1 MQLTHG
7 IPLSIVATYV
17 GVAGLSMASVF
28 GAFKFLT
35 LWKQVRLSR
44 YKADKEA
51 TAAQLASLRHAL
63 SASQALVREKEA
75 KVGYLEE
82 DVGNAKK
89 RLEEVARELELSR
102 VQTQT
107 LVERGKSLATEVQWL
122 NGETQRLNHDHAQT
136 VELLQTRTAELKG
149 AQAFLTKADHL
160 SGADVIGLVE
170 GLNSEIM
177 QIAAFMAESFVSEE
191 KMKRVIDTSEEESD
205 ELRDARGQATEV
217 LGTNMVELL
226 RTFQHQDDPILL
238 QIAFQAC
245 MCAYTHWIISS
256 WYFEDPEI
264 EHVLNEIFARVR
276 EAEEQAVSGR
286 WRALTRTHLH
296 RMLGREPDMSMYMVD
311 AFVNVLIT
319 AGYQEKPAALQDRIM
334 NDFAGRIRV
343 ILQAAQRLNR
353 SIGEGVTSC
362 DLEALYIAPSVSYD
376 PTTMEDA
383 FNETTPKDK
392 ATTPEKVLCTT
403 DLGLVRAE
411 KVSGAVGEWQ
421 ELVLLK
427 PKVVLPSGLDDI
439 VSVGE

>member
-1 MQLTHG
+1 MQLTHD

-35 LWKQVRLSR
+35 LWKHVRLSR
-44 YKADKEA
+44 YRAEKEA
-51 TAAQLASLRHAL
+51 AAAQLASLRHAL

-89 RLEEVARELELSR
+89 RLEQVERELELSR
-102 VQTQT
+102 VQNQK

-149 AQAFLTKADHL
+149 AQAFLTKADRL
-160 SGADVIGLVE
+160 SGADVIGMVE

-191 KMKRVIDTSEEESD
+191 KMMKRGVTASEEESD
-205 ELRDARGQATEV
+205 ELKDARGQATEV
-217 LGTNMVELL
+217 LGTNMVDLL

-264 EHVLNEIFARVR
+264 EHVLSEIFARVR
-276 EAEEQAVSGR
+276 EAG
-286 WRALTRTHLH
+286 
-296 RMLGREPDMSMYMVD
+296 
-311 AFVNVLIT
+311 
-319 AGYQEKPAALQDRIM
+319 K
-334 NDFAGRIRV
+334 
-343 ILQAAQRLNR
+343 
-353 SIGEGVTSC
+353 
-362 DLEALYIAPSVSYD
+362 
-376 PTTMEDA
+376 
-383 FNETTPKDK
+383 
-392 ATTPEKVLCTT
+392 
-403 DLGLVRAE
+403 
-411 KVSGAVGEWQ
+411 
-421 ELVLLK
+421 
-427 PKVVLPSGLDDI
+427 
-439 VSVGE
+439 

>member
-35 LWKQVRLSR
+35 LWKHVRLSR
-44 YKADKEA
+44 YKADKDA
-51 TAAQLASLRHAL
+51 AAAQLASLRHAL

-75 KVGYLEE
+75 RVGSLEE
-82 DVGNAKK
+82 DVGTAKK
-89 RLEEVARELELSR
+89 RLEEVARDLELSR
-102 VQTQT
+102 VQNQT
-107 LVERGKSLATEVQWL
+107 LVDRGKSLATEVQWL

-160 SGADVIGLVE
+160 SGADVIGMVE

-191 KMKRVIDTSEEESD
+191 KMKRGITSEEESD

-264 EHVLNEIFARVR
+264 EHVLSEIFARVR
-276 EAEEQAVSGR
+276 EAGKYPPQKKK
-286 WRALTRTHLH
+286 TR
-296 RMLGREPDMSMYMVD
+296 
-311 AFVNVLIT
+311 
-319 AGYQEKPAALQDRIM
+319 
-334 NDFAGRIRV
+334 
-343 ILQAAQRLNR
+343 QR
-353 SIGEGVTSC
+353 TC
-362 DLEALYIAPSVSYD
+362 
-376 PTTMEDA
+376 
-383 FNETTPKDK
+383 
-392 ATTPEKVLCTT
+392 
-403 DLGLVRAE
+403 
-411 KVSGAVGEWQ
+411 
-421 ELVLLK
+421 
-427 PKVVLPSGLDDI
+427 
-439 VSVGE
+439 